1 MSSKQRLEANRANAK
16 RSTGPSTESG
26 RVRSKMNALKHGLS
40 AKAIVIEGEDPGQFE
55 ALRAGLERD
64 FEAPTVIERE
74 LVEDLSVLLWRQR
87 RVPRFEAAIIQR
99 ILRDP
104 ITDDDEKTMEVAR
117 YLIRDDILTR
127 LSRYETN
134 LMNRIS
140 RTLNQLH
147 DLRASRVDANDALR
161 LIESVARPGE
171 SATEDN
177 SAEDNSASI
186 AVSKPDSDD

>member
-1 MSSKQRLEANRANAK
+1 
-16 RSTGPSTESG
+16 
-26 RVRSKMNALKHGLS
+26 
-40 AKAIVIEGEDPGQFE
+40 
-55 ALRAGLERD
+55 
-64 FEAPTVIERE
+64 
-74 LVEDLSVLLWRQR
+74 
-87 RVPRFEAAIIQR
+87 
-99 ILRDP
+99 
-104 ITDDDEKTMEVAR
+104 MEVAR
-117 YLIRDDILTR
+117 VLIRDDILTK

-147 DLRASRVDANDALR
+147 DLRASRVDSNDALR

-177 SAEDNSASI
+177 SAENNSAAI

>member
-1 MSSKQRLEANRANAK
+1 MLLLQQLGK

-40 AKAIVIEGEDPGQFE
+40 AKAIIIEGEDPRQFE

-104 ITDDDEKTMEVAR
+104 IADDDEETRGVACD
-117 YLIRDDILTR
+117 LIRDDILTK
-127 LSRYETN
+127 LSRYETS
-134 LMNRIS
+134 LINRIS

-147 DLRASRVDANDALR
+147 DLRASRVNANDALR
-161 LIESVARPGE
+161 LIESAARPTE

-177 SAEDNSASI
+177 SAEDNSAAI
-186 AVSKPDSDD
+186 AVRKPDSDD